1 MRNSGAV
8 TNTTTNTSLM
18 MESVSRKSS
27 CSWRAFS
34 MYVSDSPSRKF
45 VTSNPESNTESRS
58 SRNCSRL
65 AEGVRFRASR
75 SGVNRSLPNS
85 SISRTVMS
93 NSSETDPYTSSASAI
108 SRMISN
114 VFIPP

>member
-1 MRNSGAV
+1 MITRVTMRNSGAV

-18 MESVSRKSS
+18 MESV
-27 CSWRAFS
+27 
-34 MYVSDSPSRKF
+34 SRKF

-75 SGVNRSLPNS
+75 SAVNRSLPNS
-85 SISRTVMS
+85 SMSRTVMS